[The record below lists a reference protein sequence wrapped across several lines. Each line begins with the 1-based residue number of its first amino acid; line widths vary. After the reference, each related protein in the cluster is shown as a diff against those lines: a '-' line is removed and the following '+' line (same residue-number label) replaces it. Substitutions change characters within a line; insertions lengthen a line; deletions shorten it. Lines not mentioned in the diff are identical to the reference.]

1 MDTTRFVQ
9 KSQITSAVPSLFISG
24 QRPHPCWIGPPGQ
37 TRTPAGLNIA
47 QLTRKYYKVILPS
60 RLTYF
65 GSLVATN
72 RTPVPWIL
80 HHISRLI
87 LRAKFAIARLLNW
100 RPYFVNSAWVTSCL
114 SRCTFV
120 YVPVT
125 ADMSSFTTSMLLF
138 RCVSSNRSGIRHI
151 MTCLPRLLRA
161 ILWMKRC
168 GKHVMML
175 QTLHRVLLGHWL

>member
-1 MDTTRFVQ
+1 MKVIQMPPVLAANLATQHAAT
-9 KSQITSAVPSLFISG
+9 
-24 QRPHPCWIGPPGQ
+24 QRQHSMRGW
-37 TRTPAGLNIA
+37 RN
-47 QLTRKYYKVILPS
+47 YKVILPS

-87 LRAKFAIARLLNW
+87 LRAKLAIARLLNW